1 MRTLYKTCLHQSF
14 YTSSQLFCP
23 SSGTLDPSS
32 KKQEHS
38 WTNIHFLSPVCLP
51 ALLFSSTRIN
61 SQHTE
66 VIVNTNGGGLRM
78 KLKLSWSF
86 VSSQDEQYNHLEEG
100 EMQQVR
106 EQVQAKREWLNTQM
120 QVCSSLPKHADPPV
134 KCSQIRAEKQVSHL
148 NCAKQ
153 ERSFS

>member
-1 MRTLYKTCLHQSF
+1 
-14 YTSSQLFCP
+14 
-23 SSGTLDPSS
+23 
-32 KKQEHS
+32 
-38 WTNIHFLSPVCLP
+38 
-51 ALLFSSTRIN
+51 
-61 SQHTE
+61 
-66 VIVNTNGGGLRM
+66 M

-120 QVCSSLPKHADPPV
+120 QVCSSLPKHAEPPV

-148 NCAKQ
+148 NCQRRKG
-153 ERSFS
+153 RSPELAMVVTC